1 MAEDMRNSS
10 KPKLMST
17 NRIETL
23 VDGIFAISM
32 TLLVLS
38 LDVPV
43 LSSTVTD
50 ITLQNYLWGLWPK
63 FYIYALSFILLAV
76 FWRINHE
83 QFSRINKTDN
93 TLVWI
98 NVIWLMFVA
107 LVPFSTSLVGDYGD
121 MQSAAIFF
129 NLNML
134 FIGLFSFFNWY
145 YASSHDFIRL
155 KLDKK
160 TYRRM
165 IRLNLIFP
173 LMALIAIGLS
183 FISPSWSTLTYM
195 LILVLKRIN
204 DRI

>member
-1 MAEDMRNSS
+1 MAENISDST
-10 KPKLMST
+10 KPKLMTT

-38 LDVPV
+38 LEVPV
-43 LSSTVTD
+43 LPSPVTD
-50 ITLQNYLWGLWPK
+50 IAIQQYLWGILPN
-63 FYIYALSFILLAV
+63 FYVYALSFILLAV

-83 QFSRINKTDN
+83 QFHRIDKADN

-98 NVIWLMFVA
+98 NVLWLMFVA

-121 MQSAAIFF
+121 MLTAAVFF

-145 YASSHDFIRL
+145 YAYNHDLLRV
-155 KLDKK
+155 KLTEKA
-160 TYRRM
+160 YRRTF
-165 IRLNLIFP
+165 RLNLIFP
-173 LMALIAIGLS
+173 IIALMAIGVS
-183 FISPSWSTLTYM
+183 FISPSLSTITYV
-195 LILVLKRIN
+195 IISVFKQIN
-204 DRI
+204 DKI